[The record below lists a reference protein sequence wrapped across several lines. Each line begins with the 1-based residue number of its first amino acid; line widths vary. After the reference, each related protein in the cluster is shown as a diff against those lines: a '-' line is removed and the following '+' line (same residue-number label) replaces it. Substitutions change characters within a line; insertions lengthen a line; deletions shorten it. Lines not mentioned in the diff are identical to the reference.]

1 MNAFQWI
8 VLPILVLLIIERFVT
23 LLRGNGS
30 RRVALFWGL
39 VWCGAAIAIAWPDL
53 TTSIASGFG
62 LRRGADLVMYFAI
75 LFGFVGFYMIYVRMR
90 RLDANLTLLVRKLA
104 IENPVSSNDNPKRDA
119 SGNKV

>member
-8 VLPILVLLIIERFVT
+8 VLPILVLLVVERLVT
-23 LLRGNGS
+23 LLRGSGS

-39 VWCGAAIAIAWPDL
+39 VWCCAAVAIAWPDL
-53 TTSIASGFG
+53 TTSIASGLG

-75 LFGFVGFYMIYVRMR
+75 LFSFVGFYMIYVRMR

-104 IENPVSSNDNPKRDA
+104 IENPMTSGEMSKQRDDEM
-119 SGNKV
+119 

>member
-23 LLRGNGS
+23 LLRGSGS
-30 RRVALFWGL
+30 RRVAFFWGL
-39 VWCGAAIAIAWPDL
+39 VWCGAAVAIAWPDL
-53 TTSIASGFG
+53 TTSIASGLG

-104 IENPVSSNDNPKRDA
+104 IEHPMSPGDLQKQDEND
-119 SGNKV
+119 GKV